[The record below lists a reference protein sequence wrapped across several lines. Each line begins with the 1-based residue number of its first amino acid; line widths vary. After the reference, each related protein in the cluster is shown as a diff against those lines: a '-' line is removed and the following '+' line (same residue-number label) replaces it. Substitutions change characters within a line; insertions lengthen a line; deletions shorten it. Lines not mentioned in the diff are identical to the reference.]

1 MDNFL
6 NSLKSQLPE
15 AASLENERIIP
26 LGTSAGE
33 ILFILPENDPETVI
47 ARATVGSLEGV
58 KERGEFMKS
67 ALNANLFW
75 GATNG
80 ATLSIGEEDTLVLSR
95 HYEDAQFEVETALG
109 DEVEAF
115 AAALDTWKKRLE
127 LAGGKL
133 V

>member
-1 MDNFL
+1 MNNFL

-15 AASLENERIIP
+15 GVSLDGLNIIP

-33 ILFILPENDPETVI
+33 ITFIIPENDPDTII

-58 KERGEFMKS
+58 EDRGDFMKS

-80 ATLSIGEEDTLVLSR
+80 ATLSIGEDDTLVLSR
-95 HYEDAQFEVETALG
+95 HYEDAEFESETALG

-115 AAALDTWKKRLE
+115 AAALETWKGRLQ
-127 LAGGKL
+127 LAGGKA